1 MGDIDPRDF
10 GLLEGQVE
18 ALRGE
23 FKTHKEESQRQMA
36 EANRKIDELLMLA
49 NQGRG
54 AWWAALTAASAFGA
68 IATYVTTHFWP
79 R

>member
-1 MGDIDPRDF
+1 MSSIDPRDF

-18 ALRGE
+18 ALRAE
-23 FKTHKEESQRQMA
+23 LKTHKDESQRAMA
-36 EANRKIDELLMLA
+36 EANRKIDELLTLA
-49 NQGRG
+49 NKGRG

-68 IATYVTTHFWP
+68 IATYVTSHFWP